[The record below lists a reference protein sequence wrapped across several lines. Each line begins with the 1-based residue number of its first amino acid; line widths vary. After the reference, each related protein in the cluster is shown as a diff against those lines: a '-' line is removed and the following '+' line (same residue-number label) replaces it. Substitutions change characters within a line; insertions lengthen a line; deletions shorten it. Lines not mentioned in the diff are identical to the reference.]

1 MDDAEDGSLY
11 RSIVEHATDII
22 ATLEPA
28 SGRITYIS
36 PSVHRAL
43 GYTPEELVG
52 TSIGGL
58 AGPDGSAQVIPSL
71 EQRVRRAE
79 RGDRSALYA
88 NDLVEARRRNGDVVA
103 LELASTLV
111 AGDGGRITGVVCIAR
126 DVTGRAA
133 LAGRAGERPAGAEPA
148 AEQPP
153 RRAVHDL
160 NNLLTAVLGYSTF
173 ALTRL
178 PPDHAAAA
186 DLKEVRDAAAQA
198 AELVRVHFARVDRP

>member
-52 TSIGGL
+52 TPIGGL

-88 NDLVEARRRNGDVVA
+88 NDLVEARRRNGDSVS
-103 LELASTLV
+103 LEMASTLV

-133 LAGRAGERPAGAEPA
+133 RAGGRPAGAEPA
-148 AEQPP
+148 ADQPP

-186 DLKEVRDAAAQA
+186 DMKEVRDAAAQA